1 LRAKVKQ
8 ATLIISGIIAIIIL
22 GIININLLLSDEI
35 NTEESLEL
43 TYSQKIQRL
52 EELFGVEFPINFSE
66 DELNQ
71 FSSPHN
77 IVVVRPIFTQSAYN
91 SGGFYDF
98 FEGECDNSCLTVPV
112 DQDWDNRKYTS
123 SKNALRVFDILE
135 WKIIDDLD
143 LQQDPAQLENYE
155 RVILLHNEYVTKEMF
170 DGIMNHPKV
179 IYLYPNALYAEV
191 SYNSDSHTITLI
203 RGHGY
208 PESSISNGF
217 DWKFDNTHP
226 YEYDANCGNKQF
238 YRIGN
243 GFMLDCYPEK
253 IITTDRELIK
263 QIMTIE

>member
-1 LRAKVKQ
+1 MRTKAKQ
-8 ATLIISGIIAIIIL
+8 ATLIISGIIAVIIVGIII
-22 GIININLLLSDEI
+22 INPLSDGI
-35 NTEESLEL
+35 NTEEALEL
-43 TYSQKIQRL
+43 TPSQKNLLFDRL
-52 EELFGVEFPINFSE
+52 FVAPINFSE

-71 FSSPHN
+71 FSSLPN
-77 IVVVRPIFTQSAYN
+77 IVVVRPTFTQSAYS

-98 FEGECDNSCLTVPV
+98 YAGECDSSCLTVPV
-112 DQDWDNRKYTS
+112 DQDWNNKKFTS
-123 SKNALRVFDILE
+123 SKNALRVFDILK

-143 LQQDPAQLENYE
+143 LHQDPAQLENYE
-155 RVILLHNEYVTKEMF
+155 KVILLHNEYVTKEMF

-208 PESSISNGF
+208 PERSISNGF

-226 YEYDANCGNKQF
+226 YEYDTDCETKQF
-238 YRIGN
+238 YRIDN
-243 GFMLDCYPEK
+243 GYMLDCYPEK